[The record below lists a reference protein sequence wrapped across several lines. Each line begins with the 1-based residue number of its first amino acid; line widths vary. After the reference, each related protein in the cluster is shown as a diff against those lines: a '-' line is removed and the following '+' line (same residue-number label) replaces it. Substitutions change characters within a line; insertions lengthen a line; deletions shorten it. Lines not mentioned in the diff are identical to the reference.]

1 MDESFLDLDF
11 AFEFDDPIIPEPNF
25 EIIDDQISPVS
36 FEPLDLLSEHSQ
48 NIPFH
53 NNDTN
58 ESTISNQIEES
69 FVPSEKSKD
78 ITSIAKSKLTKNI
91 CFNIC
96 QKTVKV
102 MKTRIYNKKL
112 EEISANFGLNSEKVI
127 HKMLKVKKDLTGPK
141 ALQMF
146 VENDDP
152 VSQVFKKFMKW
163 FLQEK
168 YLRHAI
174 NEGTMDDL
182 KGYLE
187 FKNSVIMN
195 LLEDWLFL
203 LYFFSLFLFSIF
215 Y

>member
-1 MDESFLDLDF
+1 
-11 AFEFDDPIIPEPNF
+11 
-25 EIIDDQISPVS
+25 
-36 FEPLDLLSEHSQ
+36 
-48 NIPFH
+48 
-53 NNDTN
+53 
-58 ESTISNQIEES
+58 
-69 FVPSEKSKD
+69 
-78 ITSIAKSKLTKNI
+78 
-91 CFNIC
+91 
-96 QKTVKV
+96 

-163 FLQEK
+163 FLKEK

-195 LLEDWLFL
+195 LLED
-203 LYFFSLFLFSIF
+203 
-215 Y
+215 